1 MPPTLSTMTAAL
13 PENETQRLEA
23 LKRLEL
29 LDTEPE
35 PEFDELVTLAAA
47 ICGTP
52 ISLVTLLD
60 ERRQWFKATVGLDV
74 RETPREIAFC
84 AHTILQP
91 ELFVVEDAAQD
102 TRFAENPLVTGDPN
116 IRFYAGFPVSSPE
129 GQPVGSLCVIDRQP
143 RKLSKL
149 QMDMLVM
156 LGRQVNARMELRLQR
171 RQLQAA
177 LAETDRSRNELRL
190 SEERFRTFMDNS
202 PFLSYLKDMEGRLV
216 FYNQRFADR
225 FRISISQ
232 WLGKSDEDLWPADR
246 AQSVR
251 QNDISVLMGGTLQVV
266 EEEVRDAGGV
276 ISHWRSYK
284 FPCVSSRGETLLA
297 GVAVDVTDT
306 REKELMLERT
316 QAELQAAN
324 EQLKELAVTD
334 ALTGLGNRRVFEER
348 LAAEM
353 TAVRRGRKIG
363 LLMLDIDHFKDRNDT
378 FGHQD
383 GDEVLRQI
391 GALMRRIVRGNEMAA
406 RYGGEEL
413 VVLMPGASEDEA
425 AGLARR
431 LLRAIRTEPWK
442 HRPITVSIGVAEST
456 AEMAGPELV
465 ANADRALYAAKAAGR
480 DRYVRHS
487 DTK

>member
-1 MPPTLSTMTAAL
+1 M
-13 PENETQRLEA
+13 QRLEA

-29 LDTEPE
+29 LDSEPE

-60 ERRQWFKATVGLDV
+60 ERRQWFKAAFGLDGF
-74 RETPREIAFC
+74 RETPREVAFC

-91 ELFVVEDAAQD
+91 DLFVVEDATKD
-102 TRFAENPLVTGDPN
+102 ERFASNPYVTGETN

-129 GQPVGSLCVIDRQP
+129 GLNVGSLCVIDRQP

-149 QMDMLVM
+149 QIDMLAM

-177 LAETDRSRNELRL
+177 LAETDRSRGELRL

-202 PFLSYLKDMEGRLV
+202 PFLSYMKDMDGRLV

-232 WLGKSDEDLWPADR
+232 WLGKSDQDIWPQER

-251 QNDISVLMGGTLQVV
+251 QNDISVLMAGTLQVV
-266 EEEVRDAGGV
+266 EEEVRDTGGV
-276 ISHWRSYK
+276 VSHWRSYK

-316 QAELQAAN
+316 RGELQAAN
-324 EQLKELAVTD
+324 ERLKELVVTD

-348 LAAEM
+348 MAAEM
-353 TAVRRGRKIG
+353 TAIRRGRKIA
-363 LLMLDIDHFKDRNDT
+363 LLMLDIDHFKDRNDSY
-378 FGHQD
+378 GHQD

-391 GALMRRIVRGNEMAA
+391 GALMKRIVRGNELAA

-413 VVLMPGASEDEA
+413 VVLMPAASEDEA

-431 LLRAIRTEPWK
+431 LLKAIHNEPWK
-442 HRPITVSIGVAEST
+442 HRPITVSIGVAESAPNMT
-456 AEMAGPELV
+456 GPELV
-465 ANADRALYAAKAAGR
+465 ANADAALYAAKSAGR
-480 DRYVRHS
+480 DRYVRRS
-487 DTK
+487 ETL

>member
-1 MPPTLSTMTAAL
+1 MTVAL
-13 PENETQRLEA
+13 PQNETQRLEA

-29 LDTEPE
+29 LDTDPE

-60 ERRQWFKATVGLDV
+60 EKRQWFKASVGLGSGV
-74 RETPREIAFC
+74 TETPREYAFC

-91 ELFVVEDAAQD
+91 DLFVVEDATQD
-102 TRFAENPLVTGDPN
+102 DRFAANPLVTSDPN
-116 IRFYAGFPVSSPE
+116 IRFYAGFPIASPE
-129 GQPVGSLCVIDRQP
+129 GQAVGSLCVIDRQP

-149 QMDMLVM
+149 QTDMLVM

-190 SEERFRTFMDNS
+190 TEERFRVFMDNS
-202 PFLSYLKDMEGRLV
+202 PFLSYMKDMEGRLV

-225 FRISISQ
+225 FRITLSQ
-232 WLGKSDEDLWPADR
+232 WLGKSDEDLWAEDR

-251 QNDISVLMGGTLQVV
+251 QNDISVLMGGTLQVL
-266 EEEVRDAGGV
+266 EEQVRDSAGV

-297 GVAVDVTDT
+297 GIAVDVTDT

-316 QAELQAAN
+316 RAELQAAN
-324 EQLKELAVTD
+324 ERLKELVVTD
-334 ALTGLGNRRVFEER
+334 SLTGLGNRRVFEER

-353 TAVRRGRKIG
+353 TAVRRGRKIS
-363 LLMLDIDHFKDRNDT
+363 LLMLDIDHFKSRNDT
-378 FGHQD
+378 YGHQD
-383 GDEVLRQI
+383 GDTVLRLM
-391 GALMRRIVRGNEMAA
+391 GALMRRTVRGNELAA

-413 VVLMPGASEDEA
+413 VVLMPNASEDEA

-431 LLRAIRTEPWK
+431 LLRAIRNEPWAHK
-442 HRPITVSIGVAEST
+442 PITVSIGVAESAPNMT
-456 AEMAGPELV
+456 GAELIR
-465 ANADRALYAAKAAGR
+465 NADIALYAAKAAGR
-480 DRYVRHS
+480 DRYLRRSEVRHS
-487 DTK
+487 A